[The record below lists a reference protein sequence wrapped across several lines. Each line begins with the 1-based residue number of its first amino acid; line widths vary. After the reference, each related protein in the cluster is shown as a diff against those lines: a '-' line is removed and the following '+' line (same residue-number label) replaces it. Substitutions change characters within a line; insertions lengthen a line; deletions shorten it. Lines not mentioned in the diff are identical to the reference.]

1 MLGTEAGSGEWTRLC
16 THRPHDC
23 IDRSKVQARDEVN
36 VEFRLL
42 AHHAELAF
50 PGAGQ
55 ASHRA
60 LGAAAW
66 GGAGCWG
73 HTVLVREGR
82 LNLFHLLQLLKAK
95 YCKIFD
101 LQKDLLPSHFESF
114 TFSVLKSVFC
124 LFLYFY
130 PH

>member
-23 IDRSKVQARDEVN
+23 IDQSKVQARDEVN

-66 GGAGCWG
+66 G
-73 HTVLVREGR
+73 
-82 LNLFHLLQLLKAK
+82 LQRS
-95 YCKIFD
+95 
-101 LQKDLLPSHFESF
+101 LPCRSRS
-114 TFSVLKSVFC
+114 LP
-124 LFLYFY
+124 
-130 PH
+130 PHPSSAPSPTPTSSALS

>member
-82 LNLFHLLQLLKAK
+82 PGASSALRAGNAGALR
-95 YCKIFD
+95 
-101 LQKDLLPSHFESF
+101 S
-114 TFSVLKSVFC
+114 C
-124 LFLYFY
+124 L
-130 PH
+130 

>member
-1 MLGTEAGSGEWTRLC
+1 MLGTEGGSGEWARLC

-60 LGAAAW
+60 PGAAAW
-66 GGAGCWG
+66 GGSGPWG
-73 HTVLVREGR
+73 HTVLVK
-82 LNLFHLLQLLKAK
+82 LQETV
-95 YCKIFD
+95 
-101 LQKDLLPSHFESF
+101 KDRGAWWATVHGV
-114 TFSVLKSVFC
+114 TKSQA
-124 LFLYFY
+124 
-130 PH
+130 